1 MNDDYRLSVSI
12 RSAAR
17 PLARLI
23 TVALV
28 ALTLPSTHALATAAE
43 EQIDVR
49 LVAQNFNVA
58 TNRQLR
64 FVLGVTDE
72 QAREAL
78 AADPSARVNIAM
90 GGALS
95 ARSQVL
101 EIAEGGA
108 SFDRVAETSLRI
120 RQLDRNESGDFVVQ
134 SSLIGNFRRLTS
146 GVHPVTVELLRDDVV
161 VGSVTSFVNLFS
173 EPEEFTRLPVS
184 MVMSIDAPNSFTP
197 QGAIQ
202 LGDQTRGQL
211 ETLAGL
217 VELGPA
223 PLSVQIAPH
232 ILEALARSTDPAD
245 VALRDRFI
253 AALPRHENLPT
264 TFVPFDP
271 SSASRSSL
279 VDSFTEQLQF
289 GEVAIDRYNGDAP
302 LDRTVWFSRVP
313 VDRDGVTLTRQLGF
327 QAIVLAP
334 QAASRVGSLDNY
346 AKPYRVDGSSGGS
359 SMVLRSVDPLHGR
372 LLATQTGDQLITAFT
387 IAADLLVE
395 RQEILDSGGDPTTR
409 HAVLATNSGN
419 PPLAGISAPL
429 LVALSRAPQLRLQG
443 LASAP
448 VALTGTST
456 VNLPRADRVSLLDRR
471 EPLRALIDE
480 IASTSSMLTADAPQH
495 ETWRISRLSCG
506 HDALNGDEFQ
516 SCIRGL
522 RGQLRTLRN
531 QVSIPESLTFT
542 LGGRESELRL
552 QVRNEAAQPLS
563 VIVSMNSA
571 KLQFPEGSQLVSIP
585 PSSSMDL
592 LFPVRARANGRF
604 PVEVVL
610 TTPDGNTQVGRRIP
624 MTARVSALAGL
635 GQVVTGASIII
646 LLTWWVSHWRKK
658 RREQASQNHPALH

>member
-1 MNDDYRLSVSI
+1 MNDDYRLAVSI
-12 RSAAR
+12 RSVAR

-23 TVALV
+23 AVALV
-28 ALTLPSTHALATAAE
+28 AFTLPSPHVATAAVPLSV
-43 EQIDVR
+43 DVR

-64 FVLGVTDE
+64 FVLGIADE
-72 QAREAL
+72 QARAAL
-78 AADPSARVNIAM
+78 AADPTARVRIAA
-90 GGALS
+90 GGAI
-95 ARSQVL
+95 ATRSRLL

-108 SFDRVAETSLRI
+108 DFDRLAETSLRI

-134 SSLIGNFRRLTS
+134 SSLIGNFRRLT
-146 GVHPVTVELLRDDVV
+146 GGIHPVTVELLRDDVV
-161 VGSVTSFVNLFS
+161 VGSVTSFINLFS
-173 EPEEFTRLPVS
+173 EGEQVPAMPVS
-184 MVMSIDAPNSFTP
+184 MVVSVDATNSFTP

-202 LGDQTRGQL
+202 IADQTRSQL
-211 ETLAGL
+211 EAIAGL

-232 ILEALARSTDPAD
+232 VLEALARSSATAD
-245 VALRDRFI
+245 VALRDRLA

-279 VDSFTEQLQF
+279 VDAFTEQLQF
-289 GEVAIDRYNGDAP
+289 GEVTIDRYNGDAP

-313 VDRDGVTLTRQLGF
+313 VDRDGVSLTRQLGF
-327 QAIVLAP
+327 QTLVLAP
-334 QAASRVGSLDNY
+334 QAARDLGALDNY
-346 AKPYRVDGSSGGS
+346 AKPYRVDGSGGGS
-359 SMVLRSVDPLHGR
+359 SMVLRTADPLHGR
-372 LLATQTGDQLITAFT
+372 LLSTQTGDQLVTAYT

-395 RQEILDSGGDPTTR
+395 RQEILDGGGDPSTR
-409 HAVLATNSGN
+409 HAVLVSNSGN
-419 PPLAGISAPL
+419 PPITGVATPL
-429 LVALSRAPQLRLQG
+429 LIALSRAPQLSLRG
-443 LASAP
+443 VASAS
-448 VALTGTST
+448 VSLTGTST

-471 EPLRALIDE
+471 EPLRAMIDE

-495 ETWRISRLSCG
+495 EAWRISRLSCG
-506 HDALNGDEFQ
+506 HDVLNGDEFQ
-516 SCIRGL
+516 ACIRGL
-522 RGQLRTLRN
+522 RGQLRALRN

-552 QVRNEAAQPLS
+552 QVRNESAQPLS

-571 KLQFPEGSQLVSIP
+571 KLQFPEGPQLVSIP
-585 PSSSMDL
+585 PTSSLDL

-610 TTPDGNTQVGRRIP
+610 TTPDGNTQVGRRVP